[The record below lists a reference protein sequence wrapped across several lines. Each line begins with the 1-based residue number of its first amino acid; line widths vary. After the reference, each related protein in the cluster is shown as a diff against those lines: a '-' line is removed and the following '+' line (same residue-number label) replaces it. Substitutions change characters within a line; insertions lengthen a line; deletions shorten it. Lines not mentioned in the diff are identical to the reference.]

1 MRNTKLSCHPQNL
14 DSNSATLNWSPP
26 PPDLFKIN
34 YDGVVFEEASRSG
47 IGVVIRNNQGLVI
60 ASLTQKLP
68 QAYQAIEIEPM
79 AAIQA
84 LESGLEVGID
94 QAIVEGDS
102 EIVVKNLVSN
112 NLSLA
117 SFGLLIEDAC
127 TYAASFSKLSYS
139 KTKREYN
146 KVAHNLIKLV
156 VFVWIEN
163 VPPYVYRIFNL
174 IWLLCKV

>member
-1 MRNTKLSCHPQNL
+1 MME
-14 DSNSATLNWSPP
+14 
-26 PPDLFKIN
+26 LFLRKQI
-34 YDGVVFEEASRSG
+34 YRSS
-47 IGVVIRNNQGLVI
+47 IGVIIRNNQGLVI

-79 AAIQA
+79 AAIRA

-102 EIVVKNLVSN
+102 EIVVKTLVSN

-139 KTKREYN
+139 INRKRECN
-146 KVAHNLIKLV
+146 KVAHNLAKLAA
-156 VFVWIEN
+156 FVWMEN
-163 VPPYVYRIFNL
+163 VSPHVYSVFNL
-174 IWLLCKV
+174 ICLLCKV

>member
-1 MRNTKLSCHPQNL
+1 
-14 DSNSATLNWSPP
+14 
-26 PPDLFKIN
+26 
-34 YDGVVFEEASRSG
+34 
-47 IGVVIRNNQGLVI
+47 
-60 ASLTQKLP
+60 
-68 QAYQAIEIEPM
+68 M

-127 TYAASFSKLSYS
+127 TYAASFSKFLL
-139 KTKREYN
+139 
-146 KVAHNLIKLV
+146 AKLV
-156 VFVWIEN
+156 AFVWIGN
-163 VPPYVYRIFNL
+163 VPPFVYPVFNL

>member
-1 MRNTKLSCHPQNL
+1 
-14 DSNSATLNWSPP
+14 
-26 PPDLFKIN
+26 
-34 YDGVVFEEASRSG
+34 
-47 IGVVIRNNQGLVI
+47 
-60 ASLTQKLP
+60 
-68 QAYQAIEIEPM
+68 M

-139 KTKREYN
+139 NTKRECN
-146 KVAHNLIKLV
+146 KVAHNLAKLAA
-156 VFVWIEN
+156 FVWMEN
-163 VPPYVYRIFNL
+163 VSPHVYSVFNL